1 MIMVV
6 LECNSDDKID
16 SRTENSARG
25 STVQSALRHRL
36 SGAVQQKG
44 IKSAGNPEME
54 GTADFCL
61 SQKKNRIEK
70 RSFLCNDKT

>member
-6 LECNSDDKID
+6 LEYNSDDKID

-36 SGAVQQKG
+36 SGAVKQKG
-44 IKSAGNPEME
+44 ME
-54 GTADFCL
+54 
-61 SQKKNRIEK
+61 
-70 RSFLCNDKT
+70 